1 MLESRVVSSPRWLA
15 EWSED
20 EEKEPGALYVFAKRA
35 FDLVMATALLPFLA
49 LVILGCLPFYL
60 FFDRGPIFFMQL
72 RTGRDGRRFRMFKL
86 RTMVPDAEARK
97 AELAK
102 ESELA
107 WPDFKMKSDP
117 RVTFLGRILRK
128 TSLDEVPQLL
138 NVLRGDMSF
147 VGPRPTSFGPETYQ
161 AWHTERLDV
170 VPGITGLHQVK
181 GRSDIEFD
189 ERVRLD
195 IEYVR
200 TRSFARD
207 LQILW
212 MTVPAVL
219 GKRGAY

>member
-1 MLESRVVSSPRWLA
+1 M
-15 EWSED
+15 
-20 EEKEPGALYVFAKRA
+20 KRA
-35 FDLVMATALLPFLA
+35 FDVVFALAALIVVLPILLPA
-49 LVILGCLPFYL
+49 MLGVKLSS
-60 FFDRGPIFFMQL
+60 RGPIFYRARRAGL
-72 RTGRDGRRFRMFKL
+72 GGRDFAMFKL